1 MIHSAAG
8 PRVLLTGPLLDPAPA
23 ELEAGCQVVH
33 PEGRPVAEA
42 AAGCLGIVVH
52 HTLPIDEPVLCTP
65 GLRVVAAVGVG
76 YDNIDVKA
84 ATRHGVVVTNTPRV
98 LDESVAD
105 FTWGLLLATARRI
118 GEAER
123 LVRSGGW
130 SGFQLELLLGR
141 DLAGATLGLV
151 GFGGIGRAVAR
162 RAPGFRMRVLYTAR
176 HRHPAAEEA
185 EAGAAFRSLE
195 DLLRESDIVSLHVPL
210 TPQTRHLIGA
220 PQLALMKPDAILLN
234 TSRGPVVDGAALAAA
249 LAAGRLGGAGV
260 DVHEA
265 EPAVNPA
272 LLRSERVVL
281 TPHIGSAS
289 TGARSAMCVTAV
301 RNALAVVA
309 GERPPNP
316 VNPEVLA

>member
-1 MIHSAAG
+1 MT
-8 PRVLLTGPLLDPAPA
+8 PPVVLVTGPLLDPAPA
-23 ELEAGCQVVH
+23 ELAAGARVVQLD
-33 PEGRPVAEA
+33 GRPVAAA
-42 AAGCLGIVVH
+42 AAGCAGLVVH
-52 HTLPIDEPVLCTP
+52 PNTPIEEPVLALP
-65 GLRVVAAVGVG
+65 GLRIVAAVGAG
-76 YDNIDVKA
+76 YDNIDVAA
-84 ATRHGVVVTNTPRV
+84 ATRHGVVVTNTPGL
-98 LDESVAD
+98 LDEAVAD

-130 SGFQLELLLGR
+130 SGLRLDLLLGR

-176 HRHPAAEEA
+176 QRRPEACEA
-185 EAGAAFRSLE
+185 ESGAAFRSLD

-210 TPQTRHLIGA
+210 GPETRHLIAA

-234 TSRGPVVDGAALAAA
+234 TSRGPVVDETALAAA
-249 LAAGRLGGAGV
+249 LEAAWLGGAGL

-265 EPAVNPA
+265 EPAVHPA

-281 TPHIGSAS
+281 TPHLGSAT
-289 TGARSAMCVTAV
+289 TGARSAMCVAAV
-301 RNALAVVA
+301 RNALAAVA